1 MKRNKF
7 ARVVLGHLAP
17 LLCAAACNAQE
28 PAKVELQP
36 ISPSGWRLQVNGA
49 AFSMHGAGGAEAPGL
64 LEKLKEA
71 GGNCVRTW
79 SVETLEAK
87 VTGGARFI
95 DRAQQLGLMVVPGLW
110 IEHERHGFNYSDPAK
125 VQAQREKVV
134 AAVRRYKHHPAVL
147 VWGLGNEMEG
157 PASPT
162 GSVAVF
168 KEIEELTKLIKQ
180 EDPAHP
186 VMSVIAFNA
195 AKVENVQRHCP
206 SLDILGVN
214 SYGGAAGAG
223 EALKRAGWTK
233 PFVVTEFGV
242 RGPWEVPAT
251 AWGAPLEPTSHE
263 KARTFYATQR
273 LVTELNEGKEQ
284 CLGTF
289 AFVWGWKQER
299 TATWFGM
306 FLPTLEKLSPV
317 DAMTKAWTGQWPA
330 QRCPEIRALTS
341 AAAGQTVKPGQ
352 TLTADLDMEQPAGGV
367 CTYRWLV
374 VAESAA
380 PGVGGDAEA
389 VPPAF
394 PELVTQNNST
404 HCVFTSPAAAGPY
417 RLFVTVQ
424 DGKGGA
430 ATANFPFRVAP

>member
-1 MKRNKF
+1 MKRSDF
-7 ARVVLGHLAP
+7 APVLLA
-17 LLCAAACNAQE
+17 LLLAGALAHAQT
-28 PAKVELQP
+28 PAKVELQQAGAA
-36 ISPSGWRLQVNGA
+36 GWRLRVNGA
-49 AFSMHGAGGAEAPGL
+49 DFVIHGAGGAVAPGL

-79 SVETLEAK
+79 SVDTLEAK
-87 VTGGARFI
+87 VTGGARFLE
-95 DRAQQLGLMVVPGLW
+95 RAQQLGLMVVPGLW
-110 IEHERHGFNYSDPAK
+110 IEHERHGFNYADAAK
-125 VQAQREKVV
+125 LQAQREQVV
-134 AAVRRYKHHPAVL
+134 AAVRRYKNHPAVL
-147 VWGLGNEMEG
+147 AWGLGNEMEG
-157 PASPT
+157 PTSPA
-162 GSVAVF
+162 GSVPVF
-168 KEIEELTKLIKQ
+168 QEIEELAKLIKQ

-195 AKVENVQRHCP
+195 AKIENVKRCCP

-242 RGPWEVPAT
+242 RGPWEVPVT

-289 AFVWGWKQER
+289 AFLWGWKQER

-330 QRCPEIRALTS
+330 HRCPEIRSLTS
-341 AAAGQTVKPGQ
+341 AAAGKVVKPGQ
-352 TLTADLDMEQPAGGV
+352 PLTANLDMDQPAGSV
-367 CTYRWLV
+367 FTYQWLV

-394 PELVTQNNST
+394 PELVTQDNST
-404 HCVFTSPAAAGPY
+404 HCIFTSPAAAGHY
-417 RLFVTVQ
+417 RLFVTVH